1 MPTNL
6 TGEARKKWSEATR
19 ARNPKEKLELL
30 QEFHSLIP
38 KHKGTEKLRAQI
50 KTKMASLR
58 RELEEEKRR
67 KPGVRASK
75 FFVEKEGAAQI
86 VILGQTKVGR
96 SSLLAAITNAKIE
109 TSNYPFATREPVPG
123 MFQFQDLQF
132 QIVEAPA
139 LVRGTAEGKGG
150 GQQILALARNA
161 DSLILMV
168 DLSKDPNEQLSLI
181 LNELEIAHVLIK
193 KPKAKVEI
201 ERKHMGVGLRIFIIG
216 RLVKDTLKDVEAL
229 LKSYGISNAIVKIYG
244 NATLDDVEDSIFE
257 SVVYR
262 PAIVVANKSDFEEA
276 QENLRKL
283 KEFIGKRLAVVPISC
298 KTGFGIE
305 ELGPQ
310 LFRCLEIVRVYTKE
324 PNSKEP
330 SAAPFVLKRGSTIAD
345 LAKNIHSDF
354 YERFSFARVWAKRL
368 PYSPRKVGLSFVLE
382 DKDVVEMR
390 VC

>member
-19 ARNPKEKLELL
+19 ARNPKEKLKLL

-38 KHKGTEKLRAQI
+38 KHKGTDKLRAQI

-67 KPGVRASK
+67 KPGSRTSK
-75 FFVEKEGAAQI
+75 FSVEKEGAAQTI
-86 VILGQTKVGR
+86 ILGQTKVGR
-96 SSLLAAITNAKIE
+96 SSLLATITNAKIE

-123 MFQFQDLQF
+123 MFKFQDLQF

-139 LVRGTAEGKGG
+139 LVRGTAEGKGV

-168 DLSKDPNEQLSLI
+168 DLLKNPIEQLTLI
-181 LNELEIAHVLIK
+181 LHELEIARLLIK
-193 KPKAKVEI
+193 KPNAKVEI
-201 ERKHMGVGLRIFIIG
+201 ERKHMGVGLRIFVVG
-216 RLVKDTLKDVEAL
+216 RLVKATLRDVETL
-229 LKSYGISNAIVKIYG
+229 LKSYGITNAIVKIFG
-244 NATLDDVEDSIFE
+244 HATLDDVEESIFE

-262 PAIVVANKSDFEEA
+262 PAIVVANKFDVDGS

-283 KEFIGKRLAVVPISC
+283 RRFVGDRLEVVPISC
-298 KTGFGIE
+298 KTGFGLE
-305 ELGPQ
+305 ELGSQ

-330 SAAPFVLKRGSTIAD
+330 SSAPFILRRGSTIAD
-345 LAKNIHSDF
+345 LARSIHSDI
-354 YERFSFARVWAKRL
+354 YERLSFERVWAKRL
-368 PYSPRKVGLSFVLE
+368 PYSPRKVVLSFVLE
-382 DKDVVEMR
+382 DKDIVEMHIQ
-390 VC
+390 